1 MRRKGW
7 LVLLLVFLWAAV
19 GVKDAAACGGLF
31 CQNIPVDQN
40 AERII
45 FTDNGDGTISAYIQI
60 QYTGSAPDFSW
71 VLPLPTPITSEDL
84 EVPEDSMAAFTELET
99 LTNPVFIPPIFP
111 DCARVA
117 MEGVIQVTRVV
128 EVVEV
133 QVFASG
139 EVGPFSFDV
148 IGSEDPAALI
158 TWLRTNNYTVQEQME
173 PLINVYV
180 EEKFVFLAMK
190 LLPDSA
196 VQDIQPIKI
205 TYPSEKPMIPL
216 RLTAVAA
223 NPDMAVLVWFYG
235 SGQYVPENYAH
246 MEIKDE
252 DLTFFTFGAND
263 YRALMGRTA
272 NEDNGQAFVTEY
284 AAPTNQLAI
293 THPLLQQ
300 FRQKHAYLTRLN
312 TVISPQEMTVDPVFN
327 LDAGRP
333 DVSNVHDLSDMK
345 GLYDCERA
353 EVGTGLQPVIT
364 SSDGD
369 QGSVRNQELE
379 SSIESGT
386 TASNYAMP
394 VYVVLLVGVL
404 AFLGGGLVVFA
415 LMRLRRQ

>member
-7 LVLLLVFLWAAV
+7 LVLLLVLLLAVV
-19 GVKDAAACGGLF
+19 GVQDAAACGGLF

-71 VLPLPTPITSEDL
+71 ILPLPTPITGEDL
-84 EVPEDSMAAFTELET
+84 EVPEDGMAAFTELET
-99 LTNPVFIPPIFP
+99 LTNPVFIPPQFP
-111 DCARVA
+111 DCAMVV
-117 MEGVIQVTRVV
+117 MEDMADSAVPSSAGGVD
-128 EVVEV
+128 
-133 QVFASG
+133 VFASG
-139 EVGPFSFDV
+139 EVGPFGFDV

-196 VQDIQPIKI
+196 VQDIQPIKV

-223 NPDMAVLVWFYG
+223 TPDMAVLVWFYG
-235 SGQYVPENYAH
+235 SSQYVPENYTH
-246 MEIKDE
+246 MEVEDE
-252 DLTFFTFGAND
+252 DLTFFTFGGND

-272 NEDNGQAFVTEY
+272 DEYDGQAFVTEY
-284 AAPTNQLAI
+284 AAPTGQLAV
-293 THPLLQQ
+293 THPILQE
-300 FRQKHAYLTRLN
+300 FGQKHAYLTRLN
-312 TVISPQEMTVDPVFN
+312 TVISPEEMTVDPVFKT
-327 LDAGRP
+327 DAGRA
-333 DVSNVHDLSDMK
+333 DVSNIHDLSGMK

-353 EVGTGLQPVIT
+353 ESSSGLFPFM
-364 SSDGD
+364 SGSGND
-369 QGSVRNQELE
+369 QGS
-379 SSIESGT
+379 ESGS
-386 TASNYAMP
+386 ASESGATNYTLPAI
-394 VYVVLLVGVL
+394 VILSVCVLGL
-404 AFLGGGLVVFA
+404 LGGGLIVFA